1 VRISTHAWRRP
12 ATAAAAAG
20 LLLTLTG
27 VPATPAAL
35 AGGTDYTTNCPKPES
50 LVSGTTWHRHRLS
63 SAVTL
68 REGRRRDANGYVDMH
83 VLYVDTT
90 STRLHIRPLV
100 RKLAMRS
107 KLTSLASGRRK
118 LVAATNAGY
127 YDFRF
132 GTPLGPVVSGGA
144 AQLASSRHQRVVG
157 FTRTNRTQAGYLW
170 LAGSVRAGGSTR
182 PLAGLNVLWP
192 TNGVTVYTPRWGS
205 TPLNMPRDALGRYV
219 SGGLVSS
226 GVRLYG
232 DAPRHGLLLVAR
244 GAVAQTWLRSLRVGD
259 PVSVSKSLGT
269 DAPAPFRTAFGVG
282 AQIVKP
288 GGVARTDLTCRKAYP
303 QPARTAVGFADR
315 GRRLILAVV
324 ADHPGDDM
332 HGLAAGQMARLM
344 ADLGAGQAYLLDGS
358 GSTEMLA
365 RMPSTGKLSLRNWP
379 ADGGPDHERTMPVGI
394 GIFR

>member
-1 VRISTHAWRRP
+1 MQLSSAVWRRP
-12 ATAAAAAG
+12 ATAVAAAG

-27 VPATPAAL
+27 VPGSPAAV
-35 AGGTDYTTNCPKPES
+35 AGSTDYTTKCPKPEA
-50 LVSGTTWHRHRLS
+50 LVGGTTWHRHRLS
-63 SAVTL
+63 TAVTL

-90 STRLHIRPLV
+90 ATRLHFRPLV

-127 YDFRF
+127 YDFRY

-144 AQLASSRHQRVVG
+144 AQLASSTHQRVVG
-157 FTRTNRTQAGYLW
+157 FTRTNRAQAGHLW
-170 LAGSVRAGGSTR
+170 LAGTVRGGGVTR
-182 PLAGLNVLWP
+182 RLAGLNVLRP
-192 TNGVTVYTPRWGS
+192 TYGVTVYTPRWGS
-205 TPLNMPRDALGRYV
+205 TPLNMPKDALGRYV
-219 SGGLVSS
+219 SSGLVSS
-226 GVRLYG
+226 PARLYG
-232 DAPRHGLLLVAR
+232 DAPRRGFLLVAR
-244 GAVAQTWLRSLRVGD
+244 GATAQAWLRSLRVGD
-259 PVSVSKSLGT
+259 PVSVSKALGT
-269 DAPAPFRTAFGVG
+269 DAAAPFRTALGVG

-288 GGVARTDLTCRKAYP
+288 GGIARTDLTCRRAYP
-303 QPARTAVGFADR
+303 QPARTAIGFADR
-315 GRRLILAVV
+315 GRRLIVAVV

-344 ADLGAGQAYLLDGS
+344 ADLGAGEAYLLDGS
-358 GSTEMLA
+358 GSSEMLA

-379 ADGGPDHERTMPVGI
+379 ADGGPDHERTMPVGF